1 MNIKVGDKISVN
13 DPLIVLESEKA
24 AMEVPSDHA
33 GEVKEL
39 FVSEGESVSE
49 GQIFAK
55 IAINETGATDTKP
68 DTDEK
73 DDTKQNIDEPEIEVS
88 TNKKTFIDFSGI
100 NAGPAVR
107 KYARELEIDL
117 KKISGTGRNS
127 RITKDDL
134 KNFIHSKSV
143 SAIAPSLPTESD
155 FSDLGNY
162 EIKKLSKIRQL
173 GARNLASSWT
183 SIPHVTHFEEMEMT
197 SVNKARSETSYSLWH
212 I

>member
-1 MNIKVGDKISVN
+1 MEEIKSIDLKIPNLGDAEETEIIEVNIKVGDKISVN

-55 IAINETGATDTKP
+55 IAINENGATDTKP

-88 TNKKTFIDFSGI
+88 TNKKLSLIFRIK
-100 NAGPAVR
+100 GPAAENS
-107 KYARELEIDL
+107 K
-117 KKISGTGRNS
+117 GT
-127 RITKDDL
+127 
-134 KNFIHSKSV
+134 
-143 SAIAPSLPTESD
+143 
-155 FSDLGNY
+155 
-162 EIKKLSKIRQL
+162 
-173 GARNLASSWT
+173 
-183 SIPHVTHFEEMEMT
+183 
-197 SVNKARSETSYSLWH
+197 
-212 I
+212 